1 MMKKKQIVIKL
12 WGSKGLILTANAAP
26 GSIPPPAAP
35 LPLPPADPPD
45 PPAPP
50 PPVPPPP
57 TVPPA
62 VGGGVPW
69 GTKVGNGG
77 GAAATRARGA
87 ATATVSGLCRNSST
101 SSTEMQ
107 K

>member
-1 MMKKKQIVIKL
+1 MNFSPSIDIYMADAA
-12 WGSKGLILTANAAP
+12 ILTANATP
-26 GSIPPPAAP
+26 GSIPPPEAAVP
-35 LPLPPADPPD
+35 LTPAV

-57 TVPPA
+57 IVPPA

-77 GAAATRARGA
+77 GVAATKARGA

>member
-1 MMKKKQIVIKL
+1 MVDA
-12 WGSKGLILTANAAP
+12 SILTANATP
-26 GSIPPPAAP
+26 GNIPPPEAAV
-35 LPLPPADPPD
+35 PLPPAV

-50 PPVPPPP
+50 TPVLPPPI
-57 TVPPA
+57 VPPA

-101 SSTEMQ
+101 SSKEMQ